1 MVGLELHVSH
11 LEVTQLAREMGLL
24 IVPAGNN
31 TIRLLPALI
40 AEPEQLAE
48 SVRILEQVFQQIHA
62 NSST

>member
-1 MVGLELHVSH
+1 MVGLELHVSN
-11 LEVTQLAREMGLL
+11 LEVTQLAREKGLL

-48 SVRILEQVFQQIHA
+48 SVRILEQIFQQIHA